1 MNPRRRILRLL
12 LIVGLV
18 PAVAAAGLPLPSC
31 ACDVGSAEAGCSCCG
46 PDGSSCCGDSGNG
59 CPCCKGKESGGRS
72 CCDPQGD
79 SGETP
84 SDDGPAVECRC
95 GGPAPVPTAPAAPLV
110 ELTIDDGLPAASFA
124 AVPLPP
130 VVPRSAGRARSALL
144 PTRDL
149 PTMLCALLI

>member
-18 PAVAAAGLPLPSC
+18 PSVAAAGLPLPSC
-31 ACDVGSAEAGCSCCG
+31 ACDVGSAEAGCSCCES
-46 PDGSSCCGDSGNG
+46 DGSSGYGDPRNG
-59 CPCCKGKESGGRS
+59 CPCCKAKEAGGRS
-72 CCDPQGD
+72 CCAPQGD

-95 GGPAPVPTAPAAPLV
+95 GGTVPMPTAPAPPLV

-130 VVPRSAGRARSALL
+130 VVPRSAGRARSVLL

-149 PTMLCALLI
+149 TTTLCALLI